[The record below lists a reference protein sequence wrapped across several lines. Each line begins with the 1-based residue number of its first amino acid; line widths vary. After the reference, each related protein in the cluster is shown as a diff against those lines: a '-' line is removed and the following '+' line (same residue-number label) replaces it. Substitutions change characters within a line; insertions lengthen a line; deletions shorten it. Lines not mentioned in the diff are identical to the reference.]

1 MARIFRQTYTKLL
14 PEGSEI
20 FTRKGKRYAR
30 HKDAKGKTATAP
42 LSQDRT
48 KIIRETTKWYIEY
61 KDADEIIRRVAGFTD
76 RKATEQRA
84 AELEK
89 EAEHVR
95 SGYKPKEHE
104 QLKRPLVE
112 HIRDFCE
119 FLKSKGN
126 GESYVNQTVRRIR
139 RVFNECNSSFWKDIS
154 ASQIRNCIAG
164 LEYRGKNISTQ
175 TTNYYIQSIK
185 QFCRWMV
192 QDGRADASP
201 VEHLQSVSVIP
212 TFERRAGTPDE
223 LRRLLEVTESEPER
237 FRLSGHERAVLYRF
251 AAETGLRAK
260 EIRTLKVS
268 SFDFDNCVVFAKAG
282 YTKNKE
288 KGAIPLRPE
297 SSVMLKDFLAGKM
310 PNVQA
315 FKMPSKYNMAR
326 MLKADLKQ
334 TDIDYVDDQDRRFDF
349 HALRHTFITSLRA
362 APTRVAQSLARH
374 KSSKMTDRYTHIELL
389 DERAAIESFV
399 PDYSTHGNREKSIAT
414 GTDDFALKMTENNKL
429 DNKPTSKGLQVH
441 DSKGITNGNNGFLIR
456 RSQVRVL
463 PGVFL

>member
-1 MARIFRQTYTKLL
+1 MARIFRQTYTKPL
-14 PEGSEI
+14 PKEAEVI
-20 FTRKGKRYAR
+20 TRKGKRYAR
-30 HKDAKGKTATAP
+30 FKDAKGKAITTP
-42 LSQDRT
+42 LSQDGT
-48 KIIRETTKWYIEY
+48 KILRETSKWYVEY
-61 KDADEIIRRVAGFTD
+61 KDADDILKRVAGFTD
-76 RKATEQRA
+76 RKSTEQRA

-89 EAEHVR
+89 EAERVR
-95 SGYKPKEHE
+95 SGYKPKEHN
-104 QLKRPLVE
+104 QLNRPLVE
-112 HIRDFCE
+112 HLKDFQT
-119 FLKSKGN
+119 FLLSKGDS
-126 GESYVNQTVRRIR
+126 ESHVYQTVRRVE
-139 RVFNECNSSFWKDIS
+139 RVFAECHYSFWKDIS
-154 ASQIRNCIAG
+154 ASQISNCIAG
-164 LEYRGKNISTQ
+164 LKYRGKNISTQ

-192 QDGRADASP
+192 QDGRTDTSP
-201 VEHLQSVSVIP
+201 VEHLQNVTVIP

-268 SFDFDNCVVFAKAG
+268 SFDFDNRVVFAKAG

-297 SSVMLKDFLAGKM
+297 TVAMLKDFLAGKM
-310 PNVQA
+310 PTVQA

-399 PDYSTHGNREKSIAT
+399 PDYSTQGNREKSVAT
-414 GTDDFALKMTENNKL
+414 GTDDFALEISENNKL
-429 DNKPTSKGLQVH
+429 DNKREGEALQVKSDKGLAE
-441 DSKGITNGNNGFLIR
+441 KANGFLIR